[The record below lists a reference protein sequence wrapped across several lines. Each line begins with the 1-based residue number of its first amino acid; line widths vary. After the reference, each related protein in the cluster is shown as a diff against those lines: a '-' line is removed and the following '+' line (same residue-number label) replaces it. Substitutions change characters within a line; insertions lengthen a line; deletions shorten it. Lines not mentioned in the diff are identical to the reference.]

1 MKKAILGALFAGA
14 MLASCSND
22 DSIINGGDPFDGDQ
36 AFVKVRIAMADN
48 SGHGTRATTDG
59 GYVNGTPTEQ
69 KVYSLG
75 FKFYNADGS
84 FYGYG
89 ETINNPTT
97 NTNGTAGTTGK
108 NVEAFV
114 DATVVLKVAEGG
126 TKPAYVVTYVNC
138 DNYKAA
144 SESAEPNMSDIS
156 ATATAT
162 AEITTVEGE
171 SAVTSK
177 KFRMTTSNYRNL
189 STEANAKDGY
199 ATPVSPDKFYE
210 SVAAATAENNY
221 VDIYVERLAAKV
233 TVTEDDNIETST
245 ITRGDYTLDFNVKG
259 FQLGGINTTS
269 YLIKNLDDSWNATTP
284 WNDWQNADHFRSFW
298 AKDANYTYKEESLD
312 YAKYNEIVAKGTDA
326 AVYCDENT
334 FAARGNSTVNRYKVQ
349 PFAYVM
355 GASTVNQNGTPVTAE
370 YLYDY
375 AGGIYPQTEMINIMQ
390 SAVGNTIVYTQNET
404 DNNKYDGQSLVG
416 KVKIVSYVDDNDVTD
431 ASRVMLQL
439 TDDADLT
446 GLLVKNPDAE
456 ATEKYIAATPT
467 LVNNALKKSKV
478 TAVGF
483 KYDAS
488 KGGYLAYFPVLI
500 EHLNY
505 QTTLA
510 DGKTQPVGAYGIV
523 RNHVYQLTITKI
535 ANLGIGVFDPDV
547 DIIPDDKVKE
557 YYLGAKI
564 NILSWKVVKQNVE
577 L

>member
-48 SGHGTRATTDG
+48 SGHGTRATEDG

-75 FKFYNADGS
+75 FKFYKADGS

-97 NTNGTAGTTGK
+97 NANGTAGTTDQ

-138 DNYKAA
+138 DNYK
-144 SESAEPNMSDIS
+144 ETTEPNMSDID

-162 AEITTVEGE
+162 ADITTGEGE
-171 SAVTSK
+171 NAVTSK

-210 SVAAATAENNY
+210 SAAAATAENNY

-233 TVTEDDNIETST
+233 TVTEDANMETST
-245 ITRGDYTLDFNVKG
+245 ITRGDYTLDFTVKG
-259 FQLGGINTTS
+259 FQLGGINTSS
-269 YLIKNLDDSWNATTP
+269 YLIKNLETSWNATTP
-284 WNDWQNADHFRSFW
+284 WDGWQNTSDFRSFW
-298 AKDANYTYKEESLD
+298 AKDANYDYTETALD
-312 YAKYNEIVAKGTDA
+312 YAAYKEMVAKGTDA

-334 FAARGNSTVNRYKVQ
+334 FAARGNFTANRYKVQ

-355 GASTVNQNGTPVTAE
+355 GAYTVKKNGTPVTDP

-390 SAVGNTIVYTQNET
+390 SAVGKTIVYTYDADKKE
-404 DNNKYDGQSLVG
+404 YDGQSLAG
-416 KVKIVSYVDDNDVTD
+416 KVKIVSYTYTDGDKNITD

-439 TDDADLT
+439 IDNADLT
-446 GLLVKNPDAE
+446 GLLVKNPDTE
-456 ATEKYIAATPT
+456 ATEKYIGATPT
-467 LVNNALKKSKV
+467 LVNNALKNSKV

-510 DGKTQPVGAYGIV
+510 EGATQPVGAYGIV
-523 RNHVYQLTITKI
+523 RNHVYQLTITEIK
-535 ANLGIGVFDPDV
+535 NLGIGVFNPDV

-564 NILSWKVVKQNVE
+564 NILSWKVVKQNVA

>member
-48 SGHGTRATTDG
+48 SGHGTRATEDG
-59 GYVNGTPTEQ
+59 NYVNGTPTEQ

-75 FKFYNADGS
+75 FKFYNTDGT

-89 ETINNPTT
+89 ETINNPAT
-97 NTNGTAGTTGK
+97 NANGTAGTTGQ

-126 TKPAYVVTYVNC
+126 NKPAYVVTYVNC
-138 DNYKAA
+138 DNYKVA
-144 SESAEPNMSDIS
+144 SEPNMSIIS
-156 ATATAT
+156 TTATAT
-162 AEITTVEGE
+162 ADITTGEGTD
-171 SAVTSK
+171 ATTSK

-210 SVAAATAENNY
+210 SAAAATAENNY

-233 TVTEDDNIETST
+233 TVAEGTDMTNAT
-245 ITRGDYTLDFNVKG
+245 ITRGDYTLDFTVKG

-269 YLIKNLDDSWNATTP
+269 YLIKNLESTWNATTP
-284 WNDWQNADHFRSFW
+284 WSNWQRTSDSRSFW
-298 AKDANYTYKEESLD
+298 AKDANYDYAETTLD
-312 YAKYNEIVAKGTDA
+312 YAAYNEMVPKGSDA

-355 GASTVNQNGTPVTAE
+355 GAYTVKKNGTPVTDEE

-390 SAVGNTIVYTQNET
+390 SAVGKTIVFKQNAT
-404 DNNKYDGQSLVG
+404 DNTKYEGQSLAG
-416 KVKIVSYVDDNDVTD
+416 KVKIVSYVDANDVTD
-431 ASRVMLQL
+431 ASRVILQL

-446 GLLVKNPDAE
+446 DLLVKNPDAE
-456 ATEKYIAATPT
+456 ATEKYIAATST
-467 LVNNALKKSKV
+467 LVNNALKNSKV

-488 KGGYLAYFPVLI
+488 KGGFLAYFPVHI

-505 QTTLA
+505 QTTL
-510 DGKTQPVGAYGIV
+510 DEGETQPVGAYGIV

-535 ANLGIGVFDPDV
+535 ANLGIGVFNPDI
-547 DIIPDDKVKE
+547 DIIPDDTVKE

-564 NILSWKVVKQNVE
+564 NILSWKVVKQTVE

>member
-14 MLASCSND
+14 MLASCSDD

-48 SGHGTRATTDG
+48 SGHGTRATEDG
-59 GYVNGTPTEQ
+59 GYVNGTETEQ

-75 FKFYNADGS
+75 FKFYNTDGT

-97 NTNGTAGTTGK
+97 NANGTAGTTNQ

-126 TKPAYVVTYVNC
+126 NKPAYVVTYVNC
-138 DNYKAA
+138 DNYKVA
-144 SESAEPNMSDIS
+144 SEPNMSTIS
-156 ATATAT
+156 TTATAT
-162 AEITTVEGE
+162 ADITTGGGTD
-171 SAVTSK
+171 ATTSK

-210 SVAAATAENNY
+210 SAVAATAENNY

-233 TVTEDDNIETST
+233 TVAEGTGMTNET
-245 ITRGDYTLDFNVKG
+245 ITRGDYTLDFTVKG

-269 YLIKNLDDSWNATTP
+269 YLIKNLESTWNATTP
-284 WNDWQNADHFRSFW
+284 WSNWQNTSDSRSFW
-298 AKDANYTYKEESLD
+298 AKDANYDYAETILD
-312 YAKYNEIVAKGTDA
+312 YAAYKEMVPKGSDA

-334 FAARGNSTVNRYKVQ
+334 FTARGNSAVNRYKVQ

-355 GASTVNQNGTPVTAE
+355 GAYTVKKNGTLVE
-370 YLYDY
+370 DDYLYDY
-375 AGGIYPQTEMINIMQ
+375 AGGIYTQNNMIEIMQ
-390 SAVGNTIVYTQNET
+390 SAVGKTIVFKQNET
-404 DNNKYDGQSLVG
+404 DNTKYEGQSLAG
-416 KVKIVSYVDDNDVTD
+416 KVKIVSYVDANGVTD

-446 GLLVKNPDAE
+446 DLLVKNPDTE
-456 ATEKYIAATPT
+456 ATDKYIAATHT
-467 LVNNALKKSKV
+467 LVNNALKNSKV

-483 KYDAS
+483 QYDAS

-510 DGKTQPVGAYGIV
+510 DGQTQPVGAYGIV

-535 ANLGIGVFDPDV
+535 ANLGIGVFDPEI
-547 DIIPDDKVKE
+547 DIIPDDTVKE